1 MSIVKKSRVHELSI
15 DFLAYLIGSGLYAV
29 AVNTFSAPNN
39 IAPGGVT
46 GLSIIINYVTQAPIG
61 TVMFLLN
68 IPLFLLGIYFIGWKF
83 IAKTVVATFMMSI
96 IIDVTAPFIPAYQG
110 DMILAALFG
119 GVLEGLGLG
128 LVFLRGATT
137 GGSDLAA
144 RLLALKF
151 PHLSL
156 GRLML
161 SVDAIVILVAALVF
175 QNVESVLYAVVML
188 FVSSRVVDGLLY
200 GADRGKMIL
209 VVSRKSGEIAK
220 EILDQLERGVTLL
233 QGKGA
238 YTGEG
243 QEVLL
248 CAVRRHEAVKLH
260 NIVRSADPDAFW
272 IVTEAGEIMGEGF
285 KQLKAPDRKK
295 RRNKT

>member
-1 MSIVKKSRVHELSI
+1 MSIVKKSRMRELSI
-15 DFLAYLIGSGLYAV
+15 DFLAYLIGSGLDAI

-46 GLSIIINYVTQAPIG
+46 GLSIIVNYATQAPIG
-61 TVMFLLN
+61 TVIFLLN
-68 IPLFLLGIYFIGWKF
+68 IPLFLLGLYLIGWKF
-83 IAKTVVATFMMSI
+83 IAKTVLATFMMSAV
-96 IIDVTAPFIPAYQG
+96 IDVTAPFIPAYQG
-110 DMILAALFG
+110 DTILAALFG
-119 GVLEGLGLG
+119 GVVDGLGLG
-128 LVFLRGATT
+128 LVLLRGATT

-144 RLLALKF
+144 RLLVLKF

-161 SVDAIVILVAALVF
+161 SVDAVVILVAALVF
-175 QNVESVLYAVVML
+175 QNMESVLYAVIML
-188 FVSSRVVDGLLY
+188 FVSSRVADGLLY

-209 VVSRKSGEIAK
+209 VVSRKSREIAK
-220 EILDQLERGVTLL
+220 GILDQLERGATLL

-248 CAVRRHEAVKLH
+248 CAVRRHEAAKLH
-260 NIVRSADPDAFW
+260 NIVRSVDPDAFW

>member
-1 MSIVKKSRVHELSI
+1 MGIVKKSRVRELSI

-46 GLSIIINYVTQAPIG
+46 GLSILINYVTQAPIG

-68 IPLFLLGIYFIGWKF
+68 IPLFLLGLYLLGWKF

-96 IIDVTAPFIPAYQG
+96 IIDVTVPFIPAYQG
-110 DMILAALFG
+110 DMILVALFG

-144 RLLALKF
+144 RLLSLKF

-161 SVDAIVILVAALVF
+161 SVDAVVILVAALVF
-175 QNVESVLYAVVML
+175 QNVESVLYAVIML

-209 VVSRKSGEIAK
+209 VVSRKSSEIAK
-220 EILDQLERGVTLL
+220 EVMDQLERGVTLL

-238 YTGEG
+238 YTGEN

-248 CAVRRHEAVKLH
+248 CAVRRHEVAKLH
-260 NIVRSADPDAFW
+260 TIVRTVDPDAFW
-272 IVTEAGEIMGEGF
+272 MVAEAGEIMGEGF

>member
-1 MSIVKKSRVHELSI
+1 MGIVKKSRVRELSI

-46 GLSIIINYVTQAPIG
+46 GLSILINYVTQAPIG

-68 IPLFLLGIYFIGWKF
+68 IPLFLLGLYLLGWKF

-110 DMILAALFG
+110 DMILVALFG

-144 RLLALKF
+144 RLLSLKF

-161 SVDAIVILVAALVF
+161 SVDAVVILVAALVF
-175 QNVESVLYAVVML
+175 QNVESVLYAVIML

-220 EILDQLERGVTLL
+220 EVMDQLERGVTLL

-238 YTGEG
+238 YTGEN

-248 CAVRRHEAVKLH
+248 CAVRRHEVAKLH
-260 NIVRSADPDAFW
+260 TIVRSVDPDAFW
-272 IVTEAGEIMGEGF
+272 MVAEAGEIMGEGF
-285 KQLKAPDRKK
+285 KKLKAPDRKK